1 MADTPSSQGSTD
13 AATQQPAAGVE
24 AAVARIRTLALTATI
39 GLIVLGLGW
48 ELWWAPTGSGTL
60 ALKVVPLLLPLP
72 GLWRHRMVTYRWL
85 SLLVW
90 FYFAEGMVRAT
101 SDMLPL
107 SAALAMVEVA
117 LSLML
122 FAACALHVRMRL
134 RAARRQPAHPEAAS
148 ANPV

>member
-1 MADTPSSQGSTD
+1 MPDAPPSQGSTH
-13 AATQQPAAGVE
+13 AKTLQPASEVAT
-24 AAVARIRTLALTATI
+24 AVNRIRTLALTATI

-90 FYFAEGMVRAT
+90 FYVAEGLVRAT
-101 SDMLPL
+101 SDPLPL

-122 FAACALHVRMRL
+122 FVACAWHVRLRL
-134 RAARRQPAHPEAAS
+134 RAARAMA
-148 ANPV
+148 

>member
-1 MADTPSSQGSTD
+1 MPDAPPSQGSTH
-13 AATQQPAAGVE
+13 ATTLQPASEVAT
-24 AAVARIRTLALTATI
+24 AVNRIRTLALTATI

-90 FYFAEGMVRAT
+90 FYFAEGVVRAT
-101 SDMLPL
+101 SDTGAL

-122 FAACALHVRMRL
+122 FTACALHVRLRL
-134 RAARRQPAHPEAAS
+134 RAARPTA
-148 ANPV
+148 